1 MSPYMTI
8 HPNHPQFDQMH
19 HSLFYAHAAGHE
31 TPGDDGDEEEVDYLP
46 VPPLV
51 PETVDERDAR
61 EATCLRNSQDLVVLA
76 GRAAYEM
83 PNLETLEIWQTCTAH
98 ASIFRYEAHPSP
110 TVTFLGHT
118 RRARDAWKKVAEARK
133 GKVTPLAVRFEQ
145 LPGLS
150 RNLRGSFCIYST
162 IDSLKLRDL
171 VIDPVSLYAARWE
184 ECPMDRSVSRV
195 MLGYT

>member
-1 MSPYMTI
+1 
-8 HPNHPQFDQMH
+8 MH

-110 TVTFLGHT
+110 TV
-118 RRARDAWKKVAEARK
+118 AEARK